1 MNEIYTAIISV
12 CSSTAV
18 FLIQSYIRDKKTKKE
33 FVEQMKKTQAE
44 QIEQTQAEQMKQIDC
59 IKEGVKALLHERIIE
74 KCDHYINIGKV
85 SMEEIEEL
93 EYLNEPYK
101 ALGGNGTVKAAMHKV
116 HELL

>member
-18 FLIQSYIRDKKTKKE
+18 FVIQSAIRDKLQRKKFMQE
-33 FVEQMKKTQAE
+33 V
-44 QIEQTQAEQMKQIDC
+44 EQTQIKQTDC
-59 IKEGVKALLHERIIE
+59 IKEGVKALLHDKIIQ
-74 KCDHYINIGKV
+74 KCEHYISEGKITT
-85 SMEEIEEL
+85 EELQEL

>member
-18 FLIQSYIRDKKTKKE
+18 FLIQSYIRDKKSKKE
-33 FVEQMKKTQAE
+33 FVEQMKE
-44 QIEQTQAEQMKQIDC
+44 MQAEQMKQTQSEQIKQMDC
-59 IKEGVKALLHERIIE
+59 IKEGVKALLHDKIIQ
-74 KCDHYINIGKV
+74 KCEHYINIGKV
-85 SMEEIEEL
+85 TTEELEEL

>member
-18 FLIQSYIRDKKTKKE
+18 FMIQSYIRDKKSKRDI
-33 FVEQMKKTQAE
+33 VEQMK
-44 QIEQTQAEQMKQIDC
+44 QTQVEQIDC
-59 IKEGVKALLHERIIE
+59 IKEGVKALLHNRIID

-101 ALGGNGTVKAAMHKV
+101 ALGGNGTVKSAMHKV

>member
-12 CSSTAV
+12 ASSTAV
-18 FLIQSYIRDKKTKKE
+18 FVIQSFIRDKKSKKDI
-33 FVEQMKKTQAE
+33 VEQMK
-44 QIEQTQAEQMKQIDC
+44 QTQVEQIDC
-59 IKEGVKALLHERIIE
+59 IKEGVKALLHDKIIQ
-74 KCDHYINIGKV
+74 KCEHYINIGKV
-85 SMEEIEEL
+85 TTEELEEL

>member
-18 FLIQSYIRDKKTKKE
+18 FLIQSYTRDRKKGKSE
-33 FVEQMKKTQAE
+33 IERMKHAQCE
-44 QIEQTQAEQMKQIDC
+44 QIDC

>member
-1 MNEIYTAIISV
+1 MNEIYTAIISI

-18 FLIQSYIRDKKTKKE
+18 FLIQSYIRDRKKGKSE
-33 FVEQMKKTQAE
+33 IEQMKHAQCE
-44 QIEQTQAEQMKQIDC
+44 QIDC